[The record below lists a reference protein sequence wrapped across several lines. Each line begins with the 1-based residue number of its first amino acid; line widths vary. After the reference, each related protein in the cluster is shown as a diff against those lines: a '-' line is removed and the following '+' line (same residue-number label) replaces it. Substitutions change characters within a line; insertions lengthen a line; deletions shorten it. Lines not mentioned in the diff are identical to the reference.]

1 MKKYISNSVQ
11 ETEEIA
17 KEVAVKLKGTETI
30 AFYGGLGSGKTTFTA
45 GLVKALESQD
55 DVSSP
60 TFALINEYEGKY
72 NIYHFDMYRINTWD
86 DLYSTGFFDYLG
98 LGIIII
104 EWSENIENALPEN
117 SVKIKITRGEKET
130 ERIFEISGENF

>member
-60 TFALINEYEGKY
+60 TFALINEYEGRISVLDPDSSSRKEYSKLSSDLLDRETDLANCNISKY
-72 NIYHFDMYRINTWD
+72 LH
-86 DLYSTGFFDYLG
+86 LG
-98 LGIIII
+98 DFEECKRKQLLIDSKKELREIQ
-104 EWSENIENALPEN
+104 EAL
-117 SVKIKITRGEKET
+117 KTRKP
-130 ERIFEISGENF
+130 